1 MTTTAR
7 ERLADLLGEVSAR
20 GSFSTQRMAPVD
32 DLHLEV
38 RGLGPLFFPVPEAQ
52 AEQLCRLGR
61 PARYGRGTE
70 TLLDRRV
77 RDTWEIPKSRVRI
90 DRRRWNRTLLPML
103 ERLGGDLGLPA
114 GCELSA
120 EWHSML
126 VYAPGQFFATHQDS
140 EKDDAM
146 VGSLV
151 VTLPSSFTGGALVV
165 DHGSERA
172 TYRSSKKSL
181 SFVAFYADC
190 RHQIRPVTSGYRI
203 VLTYNLLLR
212 GDPTAVATIDAPAE
226 TIEPLARC
234 LDEHFTTPPPLPRFP
249 GTGRA
254 GPPDRLVYLLDHDYT
269 ARSFGWSRLKG
280 DDAQRAAMLRA
291 AAERA
296 GCDVVLALADV
307 HETWSASE
315 PDWAGPWYGRS
326 GSRWD
331 GDGDDDDE
339 SEDDRWA
346 PRGARPPVDA
356 DDYELDELVDWGITL
371 DAWVT
376 PSGDKAEPIA
386 TTVADT
392 EVCATTPS
400 GDLRP
405 YASEYEGYMGN
416 YGNTL
421 DRWYRR
427 AAMVVWPRQ
436 RAFTVRAEASPAWA
450 LGALSARLRRKDI
463 AEAQAMAAGLTAFWD
478 RVAGGEQRRGFLTKT
493 FRVAG
498 GLQEPDVAAML
509 LRPFRVEMLT
519 PSHAPALAALAERYG
534 EDWAADLIA
543 VWFAGRRAWAP
554 PGSDRPA
561 WVASL
566 VGLYEALQARGAPGT
581 AVGRLLV
588 DRSWDWLRHELD
600 RRREIPAP
608 SHRDQ
613 ALAELSRPIVA
624 VLHST
629 ATTDDADL
637 SDQVTGFLCH
647 DHDDLLLG
655 CLLRALRAAGT
666 LSPATRAAAGLDA
679 VAHHCA
685 RQLEARLAHP
695 ARADDDWS
703 IDLPGE
709 CQCPLCQ
716 TLEQFLADPDQRTIE
731 WPLAK
736 DGRRHVHTRI
746 DSTELPVLHQT
757 RRTGRPYTLVLTKTE
772 EIFQRNRRARQRD
785 QADLTWLRQ
794 SGLIGAPR
802 SRPASPR
809 GSRRAAR

>member
-20 GSFSTQRMAPVD
+20 GSFSTQRMAPLD
-32 DLHLEV
+32 DLDLEV
-38 RGLGPLFFPVPEAQ
+38 RGLGPLVFPVPESQ

-70 TLLDRRV
+70 TLVDPRV

-90 DRRRWNRTLLPML
+90 DRRRWNRTLVPML

-114 GCELSA
+114 GCALSA

-126 VYAPGQFFATHQDS
+126 VYAPGQFFVTHQDS

-190 RHQIRPVTSGYRI
+190 RHQIRPVTSGYRV

-212 GDPTAVATIDAPAE
+212 GNPTTGATSAAPPE
-226 TIEPLARC
+226 TVEALTRC
-234 LDEHFTTPPPLPRFP
+234 LEEHFTTPPPPPRFP

-254 GPPDRLVYLLDHDYT
+254 APPNRLVYLLDHEYT
-269 ARSFGWSRLKG
+269 ARSLGWSHLKG
-280 DDAQRAAMLRA
+280 DDTHRAAVLRG

-296 GCDVVLALADV
+296 NCDVVLALADV

-315 PDWAGPWYGRS
+315 PDWDGPWSGRS
-326 GSRWD
+326 RSHWD
-331 GDGDDDDE
+331 GDREDDDFDE
-339 SEDDRWA
+339 DRWA
-346 PRGARPPVDA
+346 PRGARPTVDG
-356 DDYELDELVDWGITL
+356 DDYELEELVDWGIIL

-376 PSGDKAEPIA
+376 PSGNKAEPIA
-386 TTVADT
+386 TAVADT

-450 LGALSARLRRKDI
+450 LDALSARLRSKDI
-463 AEAQAMAAGLTAFWD
+463 AEAQAMAASLAPFWD

-493 FRVAG
+493 LRVAG
-498 GLQEPDVAAML
+498 RLREPDVAAML
-509 LRPFRVEMLT
+509 LSPVRVEMLT
-519 PSHAPALAALAERYG
+519 PSHAPALAALAEHYG

-543 VWFAGRRAWAP
+543 GWFAGRRAWAP

-561 WVASL
+561 WAASL
-566 VGLYEALQARGAPGT
+566 VGLCEALQARGAPGT
-581 AVGRLLV
+581 AIARLLV
-588 DRSWDWLRHELD
+588 DRSWDWLGHELD
-600 RRREIPAP
+600 RRREVPAP
-608 SHRDQ
+608 SHRDR

-629 ATTDDADL
+629 ATMDDADL
-637 SDQVTGFLCH
+637 RDQVTGSLCH

-655 CLLRALRAAGT
+655 CLLQALRAAGT
-666 LSPATRAAAGLDA
+666 LSPATRTAAGLDA
-679 VAHHCA
+679 IAHHCA
-685 RQLEARLAHP
+685 RQLAARLARP
-695 ARADDDWS
+695 PRAKDDWS

-709 CQCPLCQ
+709 CQCQLCQ
-716 TLEQFLADPDQRTIE
+716 TLGQFLADHDQPTIE

-736 DGRRHVHTRI
+736 DGRRHVHSRI

-772 EIFQRNRRARQRD
+772 EIFQRDRRARQRD

-794 SGLIGAPR
+794 SGLIAAPR
-802 SRPASPR
+802 SRPQSPR
-809 GSRRAAR
+809 GSLRAPR